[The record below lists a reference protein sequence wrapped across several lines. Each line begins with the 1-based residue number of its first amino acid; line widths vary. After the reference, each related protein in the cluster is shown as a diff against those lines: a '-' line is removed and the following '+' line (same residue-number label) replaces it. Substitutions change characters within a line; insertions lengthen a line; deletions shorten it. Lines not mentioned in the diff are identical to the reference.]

1 MIGYDKSKVTPA
13 KKPTT
18 RKNTTAAVTYT
29 VKRGDTLHAIA
40 RKYNTRVS
48 KIVAA
53 NSKRIKNP
61 NLIYSGWKLKIP
73 QNQRKS

>member
-18 RKNTTAAVTYT
+18 GKNTTAAVTYT

-53 NSKRIKNP
+53 ISKRIKNP